1 MSDALINYCLR
12 IGDSSLVLGQRLGE
26 WCSRGPMLEED
37 IALTNISLDLFG
49 QSRMLYGYVAQLKGG
64 DETEDT
70 LAFRRNEREFFNSLI
85 SERPNG
91 HFGETIV
98 LSFFVD
104 AFNFH
109 FYTKLKESKNEVLSA
124 FAEKSLKEVVYHLRH
139 TSQWVIRLGDGTE
152 ESKEKVQGSINSLWS
167 YTEDMFDMDE
177 DDRLLVKEGIAIDLD
192 SIKADWKKT
201 IDDVIAKAKLTLP
214 EGVYMHK
221 GSRQGLHSEFLGHLL
236 CEMQYIQRAYPNSD
250 W

>member
-1 MSDALINYCLR
+1 MNDALINYCLR

-26 WCSRGPMLEED
+26 WCSKGPMLEED
-37 IALTNISLDLFG
+37 IALTNMSLDLFG
-49 QSRMLYGYVAQLKGG
+49 QSRMLYGYVAELKGG

-91 HFGETIV
+91 HFGDTIAR
-98 LSFFVD
+98 SFFVD

-124 FAEKSLKEVVYHLRH
+124 FAEKSLKEVIYHLRH

-152 ESKEKVQGSINSLWS
+152 ESKEKVQGSINALWS
-167 YTEDMFDMDE
+167 YTEDMFDMNEADKT
-177 DDRLLVKEGIAIDLD
+177 LVKEGIAIDLD

-201 IDDVIAKAKLTLP
+201 IDDVLAKAKLTLP
-214 EGVYMHK
+214 ENAFMHK

-236 CEMQYIQRAYPNSD
+236 CEMQYIQRSYPNSE